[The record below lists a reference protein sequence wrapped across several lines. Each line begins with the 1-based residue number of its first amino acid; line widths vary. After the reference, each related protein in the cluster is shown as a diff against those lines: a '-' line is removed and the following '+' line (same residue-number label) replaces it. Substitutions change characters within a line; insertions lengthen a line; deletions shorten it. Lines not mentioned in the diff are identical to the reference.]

1 MKAAPM
7 AEPAGTDRPKWTRNR
22 LVGVVCLLSG
32 MAVILHSLA
41 LALGSWAEPGP
52 GMWPLVIGV
61 ALVVAS
67 VATLTRRLDDTE
79 QERFCPR
86 SLLVVPALLSL
97 YVFIWAFSL
106 LGLTVPGFL
115 LALFWLKV
123 LGHQGWWMS
132 VTLAALATAVFY
144 VLFVPVLGVP
154 FPADLLLGGR

>member
-1 MKAAPM
+1 M
-7 AEPAGTDRPKWTRNR
+7 AEPAGTERPKWTSNR

-32 MAVILHSLA
+32 AAVILHSTA
-41 LALGSWAEPGP
+41 LSLGSWAEPGP

-67 VATLTRRLDDTE
+67 VATLTRRLEDTE

-106 LGLTVPGFL
+106 FGLTLPGFL
-115 LALFWLKV
+115 LAFFWLNV
-123 LGHQGWWMS
+123 LGRQGRWIS
-132 VTLAALATAVFY
+132 VALAAVATAVFY

-154 FPADLLLGGR
+154 FPADILLGGR